1 MMANKE
7 AKLSA
12 QTMGVFMIMNF
23 TMSLSGT
30 PFNGILDRIALEMGI
45 SVAQT
50 GYLTSMYAYGAIGA
64 PVLLALLRNAKRNAM
79 LVGTLLG
86 NIVFGLFSI
95 VALDFFL
102 LLAARFGLGLMGTTY
117 GVVATTSVVALSDE
131 RQVGRNLSLLITGA
145 AVSLMAGVPLC
156 RVLIRDFSW
165 QSINFALIVIMGL
178 GVLYFVFCLPTIK
191 ASGDSLHLKQELA
204 MLKERRVLLVVL
216 GSLITFVGYGAFYT
230 YVTPYLVER
239 FPLLEPYMSGLL
251 VLIGA
256 CCFLGNLFGGVV
268 CDKIG
273 FEKAWWIGSVLQTVL
288 GAAILV
294 SQRYVVVNALF
305 VLVWMFNGW
314 FIGLQLNTGINLV
327 TGRKS
332 NLVVSINNSI
342 IQFAQA
348 LGASI
353 AAVVIAR
360 AGISMDIVISIVT
373 SAGAVALI
381 LLLSGGR
388 IIKASK
394 DATLLAKGE

>member
-1 MMANKE
+1 MANKE

>member
-1 MMANKE
+1 MANKE

-12 QTMGVFMIMNF
+12 QTMGIFMIMNF

-30 PFNGILDRIALEMGI
+30 LFNGILDRIALEMGI

-268 CDKIG
+268 CDKI
-273 FEKAWWIGSVLQTVL
+273 
-288 GAAILV
+288 
-294 SQRYVVVNALF
+294 
-305 VLVWMFNGW
+305 
-314 FIGLQLNTGINLV
+314 
-327 TGRKS
+327 
-332 NLVVSINNSI
+332 
-342 IQFAQA
+342 
-348 LGASI
+348 
-353 AAVVIAR
+353 
-360 AGISMDIVISIVT
+360 D
-373 SAGAVALI
+373 
-381 LLLSGGR
+381 
-388 IIKASK
+388 
-394 DATLLAKGE
+394 

>member
-30 PFNGILDRIALEMGI
+30 LFNGILDRIALEMGI

>member
-1 MMANKE
+1 M
-7 AKLSA
+7 
-12 QTMGVFMIMNF
+12 
-23 TMSLSGT
+23 
-30 PFNGILDRIALEMGI
+30 
-45 SVAQT
+45 
-50 GYLTSMYAYGAIGA
+50 
-64 PVLLALLRNAKRNAM
+64 
-79 LVGTLLG
+79 
-86 NIVFGLFSI
+86 
-95 VALDFFL
+95 
-102 LLAARFGLGLMGTTY
+102 
-117 GVVATTSVVALSDE
+117 
-131 RQVGRNLSLLITGA
+131 
-145 AVSLMAGVPLC
+145 
-156 RVLIRDFSW
+156 
-165 QSINFALIVIMGL
+165 
-178 GVLYFVFCLPTIK
+178 
-191 ASGDSLHLKQELA
+191 
-204 MLKERRVLLVVL
+204 
-216 GSLITFVGYGAFYT
+216 
-230 YVTPYLVER
+230 
-239 FPLLEPYMSGLL
+239 
-251 VLIGA
+251 
-256 CCFLGNLFGGVV
+256 
-268 CDKIG
+268 
-273 FEKAWWIGSVLQTVL
+273 
-288 GAAILV
+288 

>member
-1 MMANKE
+1 MANKE

-30 PFNGILDRIALEMGI
+30 LFNGILDRIALEMGI

-327 TGRKS
+327 TGCKS